1 MPGDTPQRRSKPRKP
16 RSGTSDT
23 PQPVGD
29 RVRQAH
35 AAFVASVDPDEG
47 TPPKIVDKPVH
58 VGGHPQHH
66 SHNPIDDGIWPYW

>member
-1 MPGDTPQRRSKPRKP
+1 LSEL
-16 RSGTSDT
+16 
-23 PQPVGD
+23 GD

-35 AAFVASVDPDEG
+35 ADFVVSVDPDEG

-66 SHNPIDDGIWPYW
+66 VPHTPIDDTFIWPYW